1 MASQANVTARP
12 FQITP
17 GETALR
23 LAPENLWQAINPWSF
38 AWDQTFRGDQLGLIN
53 ISIGDTKHPEVEREI
68 LDEVGSYGRQLGHL
82 GDALEVLID
91 HFDQSVLGQPEKD
104 ALAILKGELA
114 EIRKV
119 KRRAL
124 SPAG

>member
-1 MASQANVTARP
+1 MASQASETSRP
-12 FQITP
+12 FQIGP
-17 GETALR
+17 AAAGFG

-38 AWDQTFRGDQLGLIN
+38 AFSGDQLGLVN
-53 ISIGDTKHPEVEREI
+53 ISIGATRHPEVEREI
-68 LDEVGSYGRQLGHL
+68 LDEVGSYGRQLGHI

-91 HFDQSVLGQPEKD
+91 HFDQAGLAQPEKD

-119 KRRAL
+119 KRRELAK
-124 SPAG
+124 AG

>member
-1 MASQANVTARP
+1 VASQTSETAWP

-17 GETALR
+17 QAFAPR
-23 LAPENLWQAINPWSF
+23 LAPEILWQAINPWRF
-38 AWDQTFRGDQLGLIN
+38 FFTGDQVGLVN
-53 ISIGDTKHPEVEREI
+53 IAIGDTRHPEVESAI
-68 LDEVGSYGRQLGHL
+68 LSEVGSYGRQLGHI

-91 HFDQSVLGQPEKD
+91 RFDQSPLSQPERD

-119 KRRAL
+119 KHAAL
-124 SPAG
+124 GAG

>member
-1 MASQANVTARP
+1 MASEVARP
-12 FQITP
+12 FQISP
-17 GETALR
+17 VEAGLR

-38 AWDQTFRGDQLGLIN
+38 AFTGDQLGLIN
-53 ISIGDTKHPEVEREI
+53 ISIGETSHPEVEREI
-68 LDEVGSYGRQLGHL
+68 LDEVGSYGRQLGHI

-91 HFDQSVLGQPEKD
+91 RFDQSGLSQPEKD

-119 KRRAL
+119 KRRELAK
-124 SPAG
+124 PAAA